1 MRRVGS
7 SEERPRS
14 SAWNSQIIPIP
25 QLGGKERNR
34 HESDTLKAARGTMS
48 NTAILGFKER
58 KTNTIAVTLMN
69 CVTRDSAERPIRGT
83 VSEDATIH
91 TGRHN
96 GRHADTIN
104 QINLVTQLMVGRR
117 LRYADLVK

>member
-1 MRRVGS
+1 MKRYLAARLGT
-7 SEERPRS
+7 PR
-14 SAWNSQIIPIP
+14 IIPIP
-25 QLGGKERNR
+25 QPSGNERNR
-34 HESDTLKAARGTMS
+34 HESDTLVARGGTES
-48 NTAILGFKER
+48 NTATMGFKDRE
-58 KTNTIAVTLMN
+58 TNRIATAQMN
-69 CVTRDSAERPIRGT
+69 CVTRYSAEHPIGGT

-104 QINLVTQLMVGRR
+104 QINLVPQPMVGRR